1 MQSSIQGPAV
11 KHIVPVMLLSRLY
24 EMHVCMPGRFNRVQ
38 LFAALQTVANQ
49 APLSMEFSR
58 QEAGVGSHSLL

>member
-1 MQSSIQGPAV
+1 MQSSIRGPVV

-24 EMHVCMPGRFNRVQ
+24 EMHACMPGHFSPGQ

-58 QEAGVGSHSLL
+58 QEYWSELP